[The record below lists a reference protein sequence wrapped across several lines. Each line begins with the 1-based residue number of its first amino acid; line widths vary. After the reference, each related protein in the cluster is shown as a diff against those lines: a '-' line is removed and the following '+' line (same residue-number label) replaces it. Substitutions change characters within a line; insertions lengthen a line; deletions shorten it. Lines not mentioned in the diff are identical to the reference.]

1 MDQKNGGALMEST
14 CLFSKANGARY
25 AARVALHYLH
35 VVFLVVILW
44 VALGMLRHTGLT
56 GV

>member
-1 MDQKNGGALMEST
+1 MEST